1 MQLLFLLAF
10 ISLSWAI
17 SFLIDKYFSKK
28 NVKNE
33 KIIRYGITVL
43 LLIIYTVI
51 LIFLNSDNI
60 NHIPSILFTIVIISF
75 FSLKPKHK

>member
-33 KIIRYGITVL
+33 KIIRYGIAVL
-43 LLIIYTVI
+43 L
-51 LIFLNSDNI
+51 
-60 NHIPSILFTIVIISF
+60 
-75 FSLKPKHK
+75 

>member
-1 MQLLFLLAF
+1 MELLFLLAF

-33 KIIRYGITVL
+33 KIIRYGIAVL
-43 LLIIYTVI
+43 LLIVTTVI
-51 LIFLNSDNI
+51 LIFLNGQYKSY
-60 NHIPSILFTIVIISF
+60 TEIIYY
-75 FSLKPKHK
+75 L